1 MSSTISA
8 EASTA
13 SGNSLLKTQDSKYPK
28 EIKGVFL
35 QRCFKF
41 LGNILIKKDLL
52 LKFLS
57 NEEKIEE
64 THIIVDS
71 TPLTVESFF
80 VFYQFLKD
88 DSDFLAFFTED
99 GRQQLLS
106 LIHNYKILQSCST
119 CSVLILLDEDFKIC
133 YDCMKLYHLKCIKQ
147 IKSKNKKYFCTKCPK
162 I

>member
-1 MSSTISA
+1 MRSTEINIEQDQISQFDFNLGDISIGKEVGRTKLKRKRPDIDNGQISLYSSSTVMSSTISA

-41 LGNILIKKDLL
+41 LGNILIKNDLL

-57 NEEKIEE
+57 YEEKIEE

-71 TPLTVESFF
+71 TLLTVESFF
-80 VFYQFLKD
+80 LCILSIFKRRFGFFRVFLLKMVHI
-88 DSDFLAFFTED
+88 SYCL
-99 GRQQLLS
+99 
-106 LIHNYKILQSCST
+106 
-119 CSVLILLDEDFKIC
+119 
-133 YDCMKLYHLKCIKQ
+133 
-147 IKSKNKKYFCTKCPK
+147 
-162 I
+162 